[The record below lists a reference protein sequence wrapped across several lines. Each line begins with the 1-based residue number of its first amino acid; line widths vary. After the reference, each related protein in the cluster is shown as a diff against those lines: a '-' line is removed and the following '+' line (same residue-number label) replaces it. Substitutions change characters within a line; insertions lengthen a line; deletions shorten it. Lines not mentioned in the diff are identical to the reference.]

1 MASLSFSWFNLH
13 RAIAVVT
20 VEPDTYKGW
29 KMKKIVSKIALVAIV
44 CVVFV
49 LSGCSGYNLSNLAD
63 RGQTV
68 VTLSQNNYKVVK
80 RVKAEVSSTR
90 VFGIGGMSSNYLRN
104 SAISKMY
111 DEAQLTGSQTIVDIH
126 VVVSKANGVFYTKE
140 IMVATGTVI
149 EFTGPNTTDIK
160 LINEQPVNDTNI

>member
-1 MASLSFSWFNLH
+1 M
-13 RAIAVVT
+13 
-20 VEPDTYKGW
+20 
-29 KMKKIVSKIALVAIV
+29 
-44 CVVFV
+44 
-49 LSGCSGYNLSNLAD
+49 
-63 RGQTV
+63 
-68 VTLSQNNYKVVK
+68 K

-90 VFGIGGMSSNYLRN
+90 VLGIGGMSSNYLRN

-126 VVVSKANGVFYTKE
+126 VVVSKANGVFYSKE

>member
-1 MASLSFSWFNLH
+1 
-13 RAIAVVT
+13 
-20 VEPDTYKGW
+20 
-29 KMKKIVSKIALVAIV
+29 
-44 CVVFV
+44 
-49 LSGCSGYNLSNLAD
+49 
-63 RGQTV
+63 
-68 VTLSQNNYKVVK
+68 
-80 RVKAEVSSTR
+80 
-90 VFGIGGMSSNYLRN
+90 MSSNYLRN

>member
-1 MASLSFSWFNLH
+1 
-13 RAIAVVT
+13 
-20 VEPDTYKGW
+20 
-29 KMKKIVSKIALVAIV
+29 MKKIVSKIALVAIV

-126 VVVSKANGVFYTKE
+126 VVVSKANGVFYSKE

-160 LINEQPVNDTNI
+160 LINEQSVNDTNI

>member
-1 MASLSFSWFNLH
+1 
-13 RAIAVVT
+13 
-20 VEPDTYKGW
+20 
-29 KMKKIVSKIALVAIV
+29 MKKIVSKIALVAIV

-49 LSGCSGYNLSNLAD
+49 LTGCSGYNLSNLAD

-126 VVVSKANGVFYTKE
+126 VVVSKANGVFYAKE